1 MFLSAVLLFR
11 DAYLALGQFEE
22 SLGHYS
28 EALSYYSRM
37 LQLQSTDKQILVRQ
51 GICLRAVGRDGD
63 ALASFQAALAVD
75 PTYAEA
81 RLNVSFLLAAKGDL
95 GKAREELQVTARFD
109 RNIDLGPIVPRVKK
123 KKSPFHKAQYTLR

>member
-51 GICLRAVGRDGD
+51 GLQLSWQHPLGMHGPNCALVPQGYACGRLG
-63 ALASFQAALAVD
+63 AMGMPSPAFK
-75 PTYAEA
+75 
-81 RLNVSFLLAAKGDL
+81 LLL
-95 GKAREELQVTARFD
+95 L
-109 RNIDLGPIVPRVKK
+109 
-123 KKSPFHKAQYTLR
+123 